1 VAGFEAGN
9 FYAYVVSEL
18 RNKENLQ
25 IAVNAAPAVRE
36 FLMKT
41 PA

>member
-9 FYAYVVSEL
+9 FIAYVVSDL
-18 RNKENLQ
+18 RDKANLQ
-25 IAVNAAPAVRE
+25 IAANLALGVRE